1 MSADS
6 PPAFAPRPDDSVIH
20 DIGYQRYTGPRL
32 GREYAFGSLFLHG
45 LRTAYGLGR
54 PAKAKI
60 FPWAVALIVT
70 TVAVVFTAVR
80 AQTGQPVMTY
90 TAYTESMGLLA
101 ILFVAI
107 VAPELVSRDLR
118 SGVLPL
124 YFTRALRAGDY
135 ALAKLAALIT
145 AVWLLLGAPQLI
157 MFLGGA
163 FDGGRV
169 GAAWDEFVD
178 LLPGLSYAG
187 IHAIVFSSL
196 ALLVSSLTGKR
207 AFAAGGIV
215 AVFLMTGPITG
226 VLSSM
231 PSSAVHYLAG
241 LPNPASLVQGDG
253 DWLFGNTEAF
263 NVGNYGPAYG
273 VATVVFVAACV
284 ALLLARYR
292 KVATQ

>member
-1 MSADS
+1 MSV
-6 PPAFAPRPDDSVIH
+6 DSVIH

-32 GREYAFGSLFLHG
+32 GREYAVGSLFLHG

-54 PAKAKI
+54 SAKSKI

-80 AQTGQPVMTY
+80 AQTGQRVATY

-107 VAPELVSRDLR
+107 VGPELVSRDLR
-118 SGVLPL
+118 CGVLPL
-124 YFTRALRAGDY
+124 YFTRALRASDY
-135 ALAKLAALIT
+135 ALAKLAALVS

-163 FDGGRV
+163 FGADDV
-169 GAAWDEFVD
+169 GAAWDELLD
-178 LLPGLSYAG
+178 LLPGLAYAG

-207 AFAAGGIV
+207 AFAAGGV
-215 AVFLMTGPITG
+215 VGVFLMTGPITG

-231 PSSAVHYLAG
+231 PSDAVRYLAG

-253 DWLFGNTEAF
+253 DWLFGNTDAF
-263 NVGNYGPAYG
+263 NVGDYGPAYG
-273 VATVVFVAACV
+273 VTTVVFVAACV
-284 ALLLARYR
+284 ALLIARYR
-292 KVATQ
+292 KVATR